1 MSQAGAHGSH
11 ESAHGENGDR
21 PRIARGFRGEITPPP
36 APAAHGEGPVV
47 TDSRYEQYL
56 AALAENPL
64 LTEDNI
70 RVPERAAGGVARALM
85 VVGAVGIVLTLLA
98 IFAANLAHAL
108 AAYMVGVFS
117 VLACSLGAMFLV
129 MVLHAVNA
137 QWSTTVR
144 RQLENVMALTW
155 VPVLMMVPIVVIELV
170 GGGVLLLWLRSDLQT
185 NYLLE
190 HKDPYLNGPFFALRF
205 VLYAAVWIWLSRS
218 LYGMSRE
225 QDITGDRWL
234 TRRMR
239 RLGTFGLLLFALS
252 VPFAAF
258 DFLMSLD
265 YRFFSTMW
273 GVYYFAGA
281 AMSGV
286 AITGLV
292 LAILRLFGRLTGV
305 VTKEHFHDLGKLL
318 FAFTVFWA
326 YIAFSQYFLIWYG
339 NIPEETAW
347 FLRRTVGAWAPLA
360 VIIVLGHFIVPFFL
374 LISRKTKR
382 NTVALG
388 LMAGFLLVMQVLDMV
403 FIIRPM
409 VYIGERAAEYDPSP
423 VLWIFDVAAVL
434 GVAGLFGGL
443 LAQQVASGPLVP
455 IKDPRL
461 GKALAHKNYV

>member
-1 MSQAGAHGSH
+1 VSQAGAHGSH

-36 APAAHGEGPVV
+36 APAVHGEGPVV

-117 VLACSLGAMFLV
+117 VLACCLGAMFLV

-137 QWSTTVR
+137 QWSTTMR

-185 NYLLE
+185 NYLLD

-225 QDITGDRWL
+225 QAARQAGIRQLHLSGDDDESHIRDLLRQLAEDGIT
-234 TRRMR
+234 
-239 RLGTFGLLLFALS
+239 RLLVEG
-252 VPFAAF
+252 
-258 DFLMSLD
+258 
-265 YRFFSTMW
+265 
-273 GVYYFAGA
+273 GA
-281 AMSGV
+281 A
-286 AITGLV
+286 
-292 LAILRLFGRLTGV
+292 
-305 VTKEHFHDLGKLL
+305 
-318 FAFTVFWA
+318 
-326 YIAFSQYFLIWYG
+326 
-339 NIPEETAW
+339 TA
-347 FLRRTVGAWAPLA
+347 
-360 VIIVLGHFIVPFFL
+360 
-374 LISRKTKR
+374 
-382 NTVALG
+382 
-388 LMAGFLLVMQVLDMV
+388 AGFLRAGAVDRLYLY
-403 FIIRPM
+403 RAGKL
-409 VYIGERAAEYDPSP
+409 IGGDGRASVGP
-423 VLWIFDVAAVL
+423 L
-434 GVAGLFGGL
+434 GVADVERDTPKFRLRDTQPLGGDVL
-443 LAQQVASGPLVP
+443 DVYERAEQ
-455 IKDPRL
+455 
-461 GKALAHKNYV
+461 